1 MKKKMISFRLD
12 PPDVFRLNT
21 LARQTGRNR
30 SEVLRRLILLA
41 ENPEAVQWLG
51 KPHTESEPGNG

>member
-1 MKKKMISFRLD
+1 MKKRMISFRLD
-12 PPDVFRLNT
+12 PPDVARLNT

-41 ENPEAVQWLG
+41 EHPEAVLLLG
-51 KPHTESEPGNG
+51 RKHNASGGADE

>member
-1 MKKKMISFRLD
+1 MKKQMVSFRLD
-12 PPDVFRLNT
+12 PPDVYRLNS

-41 ENPEAVQWLG
+41 DTPAAMQLLGELRPEVG
-51 KPHTESEPGNG
+51 RYE